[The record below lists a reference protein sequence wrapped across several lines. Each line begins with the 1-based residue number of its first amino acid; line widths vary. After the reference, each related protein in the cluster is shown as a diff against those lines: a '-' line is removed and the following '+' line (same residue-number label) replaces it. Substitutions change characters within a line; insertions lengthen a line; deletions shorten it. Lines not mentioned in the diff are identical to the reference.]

1 MLRASNAWIATDH
14 GLGTDQRLAPYI
26 LVLKGDRSLYQTI
39 EEDDWVLV
47 LNPAGGVTRVGR
59 VLRVRSNLETTTLYF
74 DRLLSVT
81 EPGLIGL
88 GALAPPSSGS
98 IGRIQ
103 WTDFVETLPRALHKT
118 IAEVPTV
125 GLDAR
130 SSQHQQELAYI
141 RELLQLA
148 VMDDLLGPA
157 GGPHERIVD
166 MGVRDR
172 YLVGKLAPREAA
184 QGGIEGLEG
193 PLANEDAE
201 EPTDP
206 KAPGQHEPGAEFGT
220 ATGRVEP
227 ESDAADEIDAASNQS
242 LVPSS
247 LGMTFCVDGDA
258 ERIEIEVRWGRYER
272 SDEHEIFRTRKNK
285 ETGAEEQTKA
295 KVWQRIPCGGKLV
308 LSLTEGV
315 IPHQAPDKSY

>member
-1 MLRASNAWIATDH
+1 MMKNEPNTSAASDSSANAWIVVDNGVGA
-14 GLGTDQRLAPYI
+14 GRRFAPYI
-26 LVLKGDRSLYQTI
+26 LALMGERALFQAI

-47 LNPAGGVTRVGR
+47 LSPAGDITRVGR
-59 VLRVRSNLETTTLYF
+59 VLRIRSDLVTTTLYF
-74 DRLLSVT
+74 DRLLSVI
-81 EPGLIGL
+81 EPV
-88 GALAPPSSGS
+88 S
-98 IGRIQ
+98 IGITSLTPPTSGNVGRVQ
-103 WTDFVETLPRALHKT
+103 WTDFVEALPKALQKT
-118 IAEVPTV
+118 ITEVPAVEDQT
-125 GLDAR
+125 
-130 SSQHQQELAYI
+130 YI

-148 VMDDLLGPA
+148 VTDDLLGPA

-166 MGVRDR
+166 MSVRDR

-184 QGGIEGLEG
+184 RGGIEGLDG
-193 PLANEDAE
+193 PLADDEAE

-227 ESDAADEIDAASNQS
+227 ESDASDEIDAASNQS

-258 ERIEIEVRWGRYER
+258 ERIEVEVRWGRYER
-272 SDEHEIFRTRKNK
+272 SDEHEIYRTRKNK

-308 LSLTEGV
+308 LPLDEGV
-315 IPHQAPDKSY
+315 IPHLSLIHI